1 MDPRPTKPV
10 EDLLIDRHL
19 GQIDEDDRAWLAA
32 RADRDDSLRGQD
44 EAAGRILQRLDA
56 HWVAPAPSNLTE
68 KVLRHVEANR
78 AEAVAEPARSK
89 PAGAVHPG
97 KEPAILPGMT
107 PASDGGYSGRTV
119 RFSLR
124 DLLAVAACIGLFLGV
139 LIPTMQRLHS
149 HARRVQCV
157 GNLESISQALSAYG
171 REFGGALPHAGTLMG
186 ASWLYAPPGGA
197 PHLSNSRHP
206 YLLVGFGY
214 LPQESKFRCPS
225 SAAPIGDESHGL
237 SGATDPARPAPASP
251 RDDFLDPASCSYDS
265 LNMAGAAPNLFDAPQ
280 QAYMSDANPLF
291 VSGVFRESVNPNSTN
306 SPLHDAGTGQNVL
319 QLDGSVNWL
328 TSPFRTRRDN
338 LWLAGDLHRYTGTE
352 AQSDADDAFLVP
364 ATPAPKAG
372 RRNP

>member
-1 MDPRPTKPV
+1 MDSKPTKPV
-10 EDLLIDRHL
+10 EDLILDRHL

-32 RADRDDSLRGQD
+32 RMDQDAALRAQDD
-44 EAAGRILQRLDA
+44 AAGRVLQRLDA
-56 HWVAPAPSNLTE
+56 HAASPAPSNLTE
-68 KVLRHVEANR
+68 KVLRFVEANR
-78 AEAVAEPARSK
+78 AEGATERVRSQAAGVADSDNEPAR
-89 PAGAVHPG
+89 
-97 KEPAILPGMT
+97 LQGMAM
-107 PASDGGYSGRTV
+107 ASDGGYPGRTI

-139 LIPTMQRLHS
+139 MIPTMQRLHS

-171 REFGGALPHAGTLMG
+171 REFGGALPHAGTVMG
-186 ASWLYAPPGGA
+186 ASWLYAPPAGA

-225 SAAPIGDESHGL
+225 SAATPGVESRSL
-237 SGATDPARPAPASP
+237 SGAADTARVAATAP
-251 RDDFLDPASCSYDS
+251 RDDFADPASCSYDS
-265 LNMAGAAPNLFDAPQ
+265 LNMAGPAPNLFDAPQ

-291 VSGVFRESVNPNSTN
+291 VNGVFRESVNPNNTN

-372 RRNP
+372 KRTR